1 MAKTLAPIKS
11 AAERA
16 MTILQTNVFFKQQ
29 GTQPILNMFM
39 ATLGLLPNDQ
49 AKIDSLEAILDSQIN
64 LTSVEKLEE
73 SLFMSDVF
81 MLAMM
86 GEAPSGDLEKSQ
98 EYKTHAENVW
108 LYLESVNFDFE
119 EYQKYLDEV
128 RESINKEIDNLK
140 QK

>member
-11 AAERA
+11 DAERA

-29 GTQPILNMFM
+29 GVQPVLGMFM

-49 AKIDSLEAILDSQIN
+49 AKIDSLEAILDGQIN

-81 MLAMM
+81 MLTMV
-86 GEAPSGDLEKSQ
+86 GKTPSEGLEKSQ

-108 LYLESVNFDFE
+108 QYLESVNFDFE
-119 EYQKYLDEV
+119 EHQKYLDEI
-128 RESINKEIDNLK
+128 RENINKEIDKLK